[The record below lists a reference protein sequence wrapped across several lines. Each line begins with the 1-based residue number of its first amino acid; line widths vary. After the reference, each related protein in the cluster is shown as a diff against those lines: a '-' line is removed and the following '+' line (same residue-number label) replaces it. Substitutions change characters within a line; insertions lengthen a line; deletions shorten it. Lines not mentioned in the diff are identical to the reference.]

1 MVSYANI
8 LLCNT
13 SNFYV
18 LHFDEKFRFTSFL
31 SRSLLAD
38 ASTMVFILSTRFGR
52 GNFPAMVFLRETRLK
67 YQAATNT
74 NSAKKRKLAISVSI
88 IIILRPLFWSW
99 FISLFVPRRAL
110 WDHSRLKPQV
120 LNIFF
125 TTWNC
130 FVEKNSRRA
139 QNRIYIRLQQ
149 LSEMVPTEML
159 QNVNSGEKL
168 LILIDSI
175 LELFSTR

>member
-1 MVSYANI
+1 
-8 LLCNT
+8 
-13 SNFYV
+13 
-18 LHFDEKFRFTSFL
+18 
-31 SRSLLAD
+31 
-38 ASTMVFILSTRFGR
+38 
-52 GNFPAMVFLRETRLK
+52 MVFLRETRLK

-99 FISLFVPRRAL
+99 FISLLFVPRRAL
-110 WDHSRLKPQV
+110 RDHSRLKPQV
-120 LNIFF
+120 LNYWIYFLQLYIALSK
-125 TTWNC
+125 
-130 FVEKNSRRA
+130 KNSRRA
-139 QNRIYIRLQQ
+139 QNRIYIRFQQ

-175 LELFSTR
+175 LDFRLNSLTHTQYPQISNEFSLCHRNESFLFKWI